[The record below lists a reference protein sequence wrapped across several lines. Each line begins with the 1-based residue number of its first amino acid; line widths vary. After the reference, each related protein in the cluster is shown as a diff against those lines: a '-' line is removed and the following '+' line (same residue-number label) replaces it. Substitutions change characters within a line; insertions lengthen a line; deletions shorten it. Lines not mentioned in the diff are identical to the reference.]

1 MPRGSLT
8 DMRIDLALV
17 DAAGRIAIIENAAL
31 H

>member
-8 DMRIDLALV
+8 DMRIDIALV
-17 DAAGRIAIIENAAL
+17 DSLGRIAIVENATM